1 VSRPDDPPEDLA
13 PGPTRPPEPPSA
25 PEAPLPPPPA
35 AETGGA
41 LSSFVTSR
49 PVAVLMV
56 VLAAVVFG
64 FFSYKRLPVTL
75 MPELT
80 YPTLTVRTEYPGAAP
95 EEVENDV
102 SRPIEEALGVIG
114 GLRRI
119 SSVSRAG
126 LSDVVLEFGWDVD
139 VADAT
144 QETLEKLDL
153 VFLPDQAERPL
164 VLHYDPSLDPVLE
177 LSLSGKGE
185 RYAGE
190 EGLRRLRRLADLQV
204 KRQLEPIKGVAAVRV
219 RGGLEEQVHVLVDE
233 ERMRRSGLSI
243 QAVIDRLAQENIN
256 VAGGTIK
263 EGRTEYMV
271 RTLNEYE
278 DVGQITD
285 TVVAR
290 IDGREVR
297 VSDLGTVKRAHRDR
311 ELVTRTDGGES
322 VQIDVFKEADANIV
336 DLAHRVREAVGEFD
350 PDAPPA
356 AAAPAGGRRG
366 GGPGG
371 GRGGPG
377 GPPGPQGLA
386 ASLFQSEGAR
396 LQVVADRSLFI
407 EDSIDSVVDAA
418 VFGGLLA
425 VLVLF
430 LFLRNVRSTAIVA
443 VSIPVSLFITFAP
456 LNLYG
461 VSLNIMSLGGLA
473 LGIGMLVDSS
483 IVVLESIF
491 RCREEG
497 DGVVDAAV
505 RGTEE
510 VRGAV
515 IASTLTT
522 IAVFLPMVFV
532 EGVAG
537 EAFGDLGLAVVVSLV
552 ASLGVAVFFIPMLA
566 SRRGVSLGERAAS
579 GLSVTRWASVSAFLP
594 DVRRVPRLV
603 RLRRG
608 AEGGGLL
615 AVLFVLALPLRAA
628 LALLWL
634 VYLVARLVIGLV
646 IELAGKLLLA
656 VFALLAWVW
665 RRALRPAVAFVF
677 GWVAKPF
684 LWATDRG
691 MARLQAGYPRAIR
704 WALARPAAIVGLTAV
719 VFAVTWLA
727 AADLGSEL
735 LPEVHQGELTFE
747 VSLPVGTP
755 LEQTDEVLAPVE
767 DAILAEREHIESL
780 IVSVGYDAAN
790 AQRSDE
796 GEHSARFK
804 VLLVDSDPATE
815 DAVVRRIRER
825 LAAVPDVDARVT
837 RPVLFSTRTPIEV
850 EVHGDDL
857 GRLKEYGDRV
867 RGVMA
872 AMPELADVETSL
884 VPGAP
889 EVQVVYDRDLL
900 SLYGLN
906 LRRVA
911 EQVRNQV
918 QGFEATKYN
927 LHDRRIPI
935 VVRLAEADR
944 ESVADVRELRVNPGD
959 ERPIPLSAVADVRL
973 GEGPSEVR
981 RIDGQRVALVTANL
995 AAGSLGEAVA
1005 EIEERLAREI
1015 DWPADMT
1022 FFLAGQNEEWER
1034 SRGSLYLALAL
1045 SIFLVYVIMAAQF
1058 ESLWQPFVI
1067 LFTIPLAFFGSVV
1080 ALWAL
1085 AIPLSIV
1092 VFLGMIM
1099 LAGIVVNNAIVMV
1112 DYVNTLRARGL
1123 PRDEAIVT
1131 AGSVRLRPILMTTA
1145 TTVLGLLPLALGLG
1159 DGAELRTPM
1168 AVAVI
1173 AGLLTSTAL
1182 TLVVIP
1188 SIYEL
1193 VDRGWERLVHGRR
1206 PAEDEVAVPAAE
1218 GERGLLGGAGPAT
1231 T

>member
-1 VSRPDDPPEDLA
+1 MSRPDDPPEDLA

-219 RGGLEEQVHVLVDE
+219 RGGLEEEVHVLVDE

-608 AEGGGLL
+608 GEGGGLL